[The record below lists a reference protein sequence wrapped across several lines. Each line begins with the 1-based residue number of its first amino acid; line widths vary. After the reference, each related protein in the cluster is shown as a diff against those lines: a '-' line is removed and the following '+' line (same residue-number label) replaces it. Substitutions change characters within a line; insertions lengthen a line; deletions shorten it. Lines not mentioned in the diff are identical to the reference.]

1 MRGDTGEVD
10 EKVDLDAAQ
19 DAAANIE
26 PAPAC
31 AGGTG
36 EASDKND
43 VGIAQ
48 NAALNPTLPLGF
60 TLGMQGADH
69 MLTLS
74 PLLATTLGDIMD
86 PFKMPLGSWSLS

>member
-1 MRGDTGEVD
+1 MLVRGDTGEVD
-10 EKVDLDAAQ
+10 EKGDLDAAQ

-31 AGGTG
+31 AGDTG

-48 NAALNPTLPLGF
+48 NTALNPTLPLGIYTGHARGRPHADPEP
-60 TLGMQGADH
+60 TLGHHIG
-69 MLTLS
+69 
-74 PLLATTLGDIMD
+74 
-86 PFKMPLGSWSLS
+86 